1 MISLLFHVV
10 RLLLRK
16 TTQTWWRHQMETFS
30 ALLAICAGN
39 TPVPVNSL
47 HKGQWRGAFMLSLVC
62 AWINLWVNNR
72 EADDLRRYCAH
83 YVIVMNLIDSIKVK
97 PCHTWCLPFDTF
109 KRFITWWRH
118 QMETFPRH
126 WPFCAEIT
134 GHYDVTAMSLNRQYF
149 FTKGNVWSIADK
161 WIRRSIE
168 KLHPFFLVIS
178 SMEQQP
184 LPNDWTALCF
194 ATFSFELTQFNTV
207 IP

>member
-16 TTQTWWRHQMETFS
+16 ITQTWWRHQMETFS

-39 TPVPVNSL
+39 TPVPAQRPVTRSFHAFFGL
-47 HKGQWRGAFMLSLVC
+47 HLNKPLSKQSWGWWFETISRPLSHC
-62 AWINLWVNNR
+62 NELDWFHQSKTMPYMMPAIW
-72 EADDLRRYCAH
+72 Y
-83 YVIVMNLIDSIKVK
+83 
-97 PCHTWCLPFDTF
+97 F

-118 QMETFPRH
+118 QMETFPRY

-134 GHYDVTAMSLNRQYF
+134 GHYDVNAMSLNRQYF

-207 IP
+207 IS